1 MRHRGFAAGSAVCC
15 RSRHGAVLRCS
26 TCANSPLFHWAS
38 ASVRNQWALRHSSRK
53 RPLNALMNALS
64 VGFPGRE
71 VQRRA
76 DRPRHRDLARRTR
89 CPDRR
94 GSSPGILLHCF
105 IADPFQYLHDIGAA
119 EGEPR
124 FQRRRETGEDV
135 DDREH
140 PKLAA
145 RRQLLMD
152 EVHRP
157 GLVRSRRRLSI
168 TRSLALTR
176 RFGVLLRNCRPNSR

>member
-1 MRHRGFAAGSAVCC
+1 
-15 RSRHGAVLRCS
+15 
-26 TCANSPLFHWAS
+26 
-38 ASVRNQWALRHSSRK
+38 
-53 RPLNALMNALS
+53 MNALS

-71 VQRRA
+71 KSQRNAALIGPDIEISRDELGALIDA
-76 DRPRHRDLARRTR
+76 DRRRE
-89 CPDRR
+89 
-94 GSSPGILLHCF
+94 SHF

-140 PKLAA
+140 PKLAS
-145 RRQLLMD
+145 RRQLVMD

-168 TRSLALTR
+168 IPQLGLDPTLR
-176 RFGVLLRNCRPNSR
+176 RLVA